1 MSKVI
6 FITGVSTG
14 LGKHTAEYLAQN
26 GFTVYGTSRNETRIG
41 GGVHT
46 LMMDVTDVLSIQKA
60 INTVLEKEGKID
72 VMINNAGMGISGAI
86 EEATTEEIRLQMDTN
101 FLGMVHVIQAILP
114 SMRQQG
120 SGTIIN
126 MSSLGGI
133 CALPFQGFYCASKFA
148 IVGFSDSL
156 RMEVKP
162 FNIKVVVIEPGDF
175 HTNFTSNRVIQQKA
189 KNNSPYEAQF
199 NKTMG
204 IIEKDETGGLH
215 PDKLAL
221 KIFKIIN
228 SKNPCQVY
236 VVSSFE
242 QRLVPYIKRLLPHKW
257 FYSII
262 GSHYGVK

>member
-6 FITGVSTG
+6 FITGVSSG
-14 LGKHTAEYLAQN
+14 LGKHTAEHLALN
-26 GFTVYGTSRNETRIG
+26 GFTVYGSSRSGKPIDGEVIPIK
-41 GGVHT
+41 
-46 LMMDVTDVLSIQKA
+46 MDVTDVKSIQEA
-60 INTVLEKEGKID
+60 IVKIIEKEGKID
-72 VMINNAGMGISGAI
+72 VLINNAGMGISGAI
-86 EEATTEEIRLQMDTN
+86 EEATTEEIKLQMDTN
-101 FLGMVHVIQAILP
+101 FMGMIHVIQTVLP
-114 SMRQQG
+114 SMRHQG

-175 HTNFTSNRVIQQKA
+175 HTNFTANRMIQEKA
-189 KNNSPYEAQF
+189 KKDSPYEAQF
-199 NKTMG
+199 RKTME
-204 IIEKDETGGLH
+204 IIEKDETGGIH
-215 PDKLAL
+215 PDILAHKIL
-221 KIFKIIN
+221 KIVK

-236 VVSSFE
+236 VVSSLE
-242 QRLVPYIKRLLPHKW
+242 QRLVPIIKRLLPNKW
-257 FYSII
+257 FYAII